1 MNILHCPSNNEGKM
15 AKEKLEK
22 AGLEFTTVYKES
34 DSTVHFFT
42 ENNSYKGIKKID
54 SYVQSLAQ

>member
-1 MNILHCPSNNEGKM
+1 M

-22 AGLEFTTVYKES
+22 AGIDFTTVYKES
-34 DSTVHFFT
+34 NSTVHFFT